1 MISSHAT
8 GASSTSQV
16 AGTIHGKPSLK
27 RLACLISRHNFVEPG
42 EQTAALQAAMNDID
56 ACHAH
61 FELTPGGHRPPDIA
75 WLSAHRFFPPSY
87 WAQVFA
93 DGWAGHGDQD
103 CCNAEC
109 FDLEY
114 RLSTAKEVCTRCG
127 VERPAPGL
135 DRGAVS

>member
-1 MISSHAT
+1 MPNPPCPTAAVGYQETCMISSHAT

-61 FELTPGGHRPPDIA
+61 FELTP
-75 WLSAHRFFPPSY
+75 
-87 WAQVFA
+87 
-93 DGWAGHGDQD
+93 
-103 CCNAEC
+103 
-109 FDLEY
+109 
-114 RLSTAKEVCTRCG
+114 
-127 VERPAPGL
+127 
-135 DRGAVS
+135 